1 MQIIGIVNSEKDN
14 LIRTKIP
21 SSIMSSCIYYIVDE
35 PLEYETGIIIA
46 TKMKNSIPLSVKTYL
61 ENEIKDLFSTYLKVS
76 NILKENESEEKITL
90 HDINKYIV
98 FREISDERVEKEII
112 KHFIFYSK
120 FYNDNIKER
129 IKRELGFYSFK
140 SNPIFSY
147 DGNKHSLLINF
158 SDEKSK
164 KNSFQLTFK
173 LNEEDENNE
182 TNISHINNIQEELS
196 TLTQSE
202 KFCFIF
208 LALSVK
214 TMESMK
220 LNRNSTKLGDRVCIK
235 QGEISYKVLGKKLII
250 YQMNSDSILFIFLN
264 QSILSN
270 QLKENEYFELKEKF
284 DKKLNSFKN

>member
-1 MQIIGIVNSEKDN
+1 MN
-14 LIRTKIP
+14 
-21 SSIMSSCIYYIVDE
+21 
-35 PLEYETGIIIA
+35 
-46 TKMKNSIPLSVKTYL
+46 NSITLSVKPYL
-61 ENEIKDLFSTYLKVS
+61 
-76 NILKENESEEKITL
+76 ENESEEKITL

-112 KHFIFYSK
+112 KQFIFYSK

-140 SNPIFSY
+140 SNPIFDY
-147 DGNKHSLLINF
+147 DGKKHSLLINF

-164 KNSFQLTFK
+164 KNSFKLKFK

-220 LNRNSTKLGDRVCIK
+220 LNSNPTNLIQNNKK
-235 QGEISYKVLGKKLII
+235 EIINFFPNIFANLEITYDFPDAVSPWII
-250 YQMNSDSILFIFLN
+250 QTLSPRFVEFLFNFIDSIVLT
-264 QSILSN
+264 
-270 QLKENEYFELKEKF
+270 
-284 DKKLNSFKN
+284 DKV

>member
-35 PLEYETGIIIA
+35 PSEYETGIIIA
-46 TKMKNSIPLSVKTYL
+46 TKMKNSIPLSVKPYL

-76 NILKENESEEKITL
+76 NILKESESEEKITL

-112 KHFIFYSK
+112 KQFIFYSK
-120 FYNDNIKER
+120 FYNDNIKVR

-158 SDEKSK
+158 SDEKLK
-164 KNSFQLTFK
+164 K
-173 LNEEDENNE
+173 
-182 TNISHINNIQEELS
+182 I
-196 TLTQSE
+196 
-202 KFCFIF
+202 
-208 LALSVK
+208 V
-214 TMESMK
+214 
-220 LNRNSTKLGDRVCIK
+220 
-235 QGEISYKVLGKKLII
+235 
-250 YQMNSDSILFIFLN
+250 
-264 QSILSN
+264 SN
-270 QLKENEYFELKEKF
+270 
-284 DKKLNSFKN
+284 

>member
-35 PLEYETGIIIA
+35 PSEYEIWIILV
-46 TKMKNSIPLSVKTYL
+46 TKIKNSITLSVKPYL

-112 KHFIFYSK
+112 KQFIFYSK

-164 KNSFQLTFK
+164 KNSFQLKFK
-173 LNEEDENNE
+173 LKEEVENNE
-182 TNISHINNIQEELS
+182 TNVSHINIQEELS

-220 LNRNSTKLGDRVCIK
+220 LNRNSTNLEDRVCII
-235 QGEISYKVLGKKLII
+235 QGEILLGKLYVIFAKVLGKKLII
-250 YQMNSDSILFIFLN
+250 IKWILIQIYLLF
-264 QSILSN
+264 
-270 QLKENEYFELKEKF
+270 
-284 DKKLNSFKN
+284 